1 MGQNKKS
8 SERNHLITFFHR
20 LIHYGVLQFGVLSLA
35 IVILFPLISA
45 GVASW
50 ISMTGLH
57 GLHISV
63 QAIDIVTGTGCLSAV
78 AIAFLFNLRSVI
90 YFDRTGRNYSV
101 DHGKYRRD
109 FGSLVDYFTDADPHQ
124 LNLEDLPEAS
134 WRDPSI
140 DGIILGHYGDT
151 LIHRP
156 TKTPGNVGLFGLPG
170 SGKTTCQV
178 IPTALRFGGSCLVI
192 DIKGDIFT
200 YAQDVRRI
208 RTFSPADPIH
218 SLHYDPFAGIRRLS
232 IQERVTFLDKIGR
245 VLVEEDPKGDGK
257 FFSDGGRDFW
267 TGVSLYLFHKDPNIT
282 FGEIVNRILLGN
294 AFDWVTEIIQSDCSE
309 AKAYLS
315 SYYGT
320 NEKNVAG
327 CYNAIVRA
335 VRPFSTGEI
344 AALFDG
350 VGDCIKPADLEN
362 GFDIYLEIPQDK
374 IEVYSP
380 VMTIIVQQMMDFF
393 MMRPD
398 SSSGTDLRPI
408 LLLLDE
414 FPQLRFEFNQI
425 SAALST
431 LRSKKVTILM
441 AQQSIAQIE
450 KRYGENGCRE
460 IIDCCSI
467 LSLFSAQDPRSR
479 KYFSDL
485 VGTKKVLKLSN
496 SDSAKD
502 FSRSVQ
508 EARELI
514 FQPEDLGDLGGKVL
528 IVYNGKYVLAD
539 RCACYDESIK
549 F

>member
-8 SERNHLITFFHR
+8 SERNHFITFFHM
-20 LIHYGVLQFGVLSLA
+20 LIHYGVLQFGALSLA

-50 ISMTGLH
+50 ISMTGLQ

-78 AIAFLFNLRSVI
+78 TIAFLFNLRSVI
-90 YFDRTGRNYSV
+90 YFDRTGRSYSA
-101 DHGKYRRD
+101 DRKYKRD
-109 FGSLVDYFTDADPHQ
+109 FGSLLDYFADADPHR
-124 LNLEDLPEAS
+124 LNVEAFPEAS
-134 WRDPSI
+134 WQDPKV
-140 DGIILGHYGDT
+140 DGIILGHCEET

-156 TKTPGNVGLFGLPG
+156 TEVPGNVGLFGLPG

-178 IPTALRFGGSCLVI
+178 IPTALRFGGSNLVI
-192 DIKGDIFT
+192 DIKGDILAYT
-200 YAQDVRRI
+200 GSVRKIRI
-208 RTFSPADPIH
+208 FNPADPIH
-218 SLHYDPFAGIRRLS
+218 SLHYDPFAGVRRLS
-232 IQERVTFLDKIGR
+232 VQERVTFIDKIGHI
-245 VLVEEDPKGDGK
+245 LVEEDPKGDGK
-257 FFSDGGRDFW
+257 YFSDGGRDFW
-267 TGVSLYLFHKDPNIT
+267 SGISLYLFHLNPDIT
-282 FGEIVNRILLGN
+282 FGEVVERILRGN
-294 AFDWVTEIIQSDCSE
+294 AFDWVTEVIQSDCAES
-309 AKAYLS
+309 KAFLS
-315 SYYGT
+315 SYFGT

-327 CYNAIVRA
+327 CYNSIVRA

-344 AALFDG
+344 ASLLDG
-350 VGDCIKPADLEN
+350 DGDCIKPSDLEN
-362 GFDIYLEIPQDK
+362 GYDIYLEIPQDK

-380 VMTIIVQQMMDFF
+380 VITIIVQQMMDFF

-398 SSSGTDLRPI
+398 SSSGAALRPI

-431 LRSKKVTILM
+431 LRSKKVTIFM

-460 IIDCCSI
+460 IVDCCSI

-485 VGTKKVLKLSN
+485 VGTQKVLKISN
-496 SDSAKD
+496 SDSPKD
-502 FSRSVQ
+502 HSRSVQ
-508 EARELI
+508 EARDLI

-528 IVYNGKYVLAD
+528 IIFNGKYVLAD
-539 RCACYDESIK
+539 RCACYD
-549 F
+549 